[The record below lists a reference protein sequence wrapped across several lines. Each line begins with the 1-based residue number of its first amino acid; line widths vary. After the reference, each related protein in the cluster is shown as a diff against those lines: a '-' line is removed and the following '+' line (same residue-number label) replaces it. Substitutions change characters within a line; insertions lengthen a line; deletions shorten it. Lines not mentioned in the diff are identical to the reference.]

1 MKIEI
6 AENIRKYRKERG
18 LTQEQLAEALGVTV
32 GAVSKWELGASVPDI
47 SLIVELADFFEIS
60 VDVLLGYAWHSGSMG
75 EALERI
81 KSALYTKDY
90 EDGMKEAEKALKKYP
105 NNFDITY
112 YSALVYEVGG
122 IEAKN
127 PKDMRRALEL
137 LHRACELLG
146 QNTDTEISE
155 ISIQMQI
162 AEISLGLGETE
173 QAVSLLKQYNY
184 GGTNN
189 AMIGYVLSSFCQKS
203 EEAMPYLSKALIA
216 NMTELL
222 RITLGFLLAFWDKG
236 DTAQALDILEW
247 TLGIFRGLKTGRETS
262 YLDKMEAFLLPIGAG
277 LFAYC
282 GDEKE
287 ARVYMEKTYEMV
299 QRFDAS
305 PCYTMEGVKYYC
317 DELEIAAADDI
328 GNTAMES
335 VENIIMQ
342 VSTKDEKTGEILR
355 TIWEEIK
362 SEKANAYAIL

>member
-1 MKIEI
+1 M
-6 AENIRKYRKERG
+6 
-18 LTQEQLAEALGVTV
+18 
-32 GAVSKWELGASVPDI
+32 
-47 SLIVELADFFEIS
+47 
-60 VDVLLGYAWHSGSMG
+60 
-75 EALERI
+75 ERI
-81 KSALYTKDY
+81 KSALHTKEY

-112 YSALVYEVGG
+112 YSGLVYEIAG

-137 LHRACELLG
+137 LNKSCELIG

-162 AEISLGLGETE
+162 AEILLGLGETE
-173 QAVSLLKQYNY
+173 KAVSLLKQYNY

-189 AMIGYVLSSFCQKS
+189 AMIGYVLSSFCQKA
-203 EEAMPYLSKALIA
+203 EEAMPYLSKALIT

-236 DTAQALDILEW
+236 DTEQALDILEW
-247 TLGIFRGLKTGRETS
+247 TLGTLRGLKTGKETS

-277 LFAYC
+277 LFAYRE
-282 GDEKE
+282 DEKG
-287 ARVYMEKTYEMV
+287 ARAYMVKTYEMV

-305 PCYTMEGVKYYC
+305 PCYTMEGIKYYC
-317 DELEIAAADDI
+317 DDLEIAAADDM

-342 VSTKDEKTGEILR
+342 VRGKDENTGEMLW
-355 TIWEEIK
+355 TIWKEIK
-362 SEKANAYAIL
+362 SEKTNA